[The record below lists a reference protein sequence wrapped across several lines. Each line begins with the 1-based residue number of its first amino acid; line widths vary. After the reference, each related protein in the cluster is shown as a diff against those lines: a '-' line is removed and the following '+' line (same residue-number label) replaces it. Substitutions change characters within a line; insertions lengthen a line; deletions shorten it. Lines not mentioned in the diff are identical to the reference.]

1 MPSNIYTAHVRK
13 NFNKF
18 YKNSYFSMKKLI
30 DKKILLVSSILLGL
44 GILSGIIFFFITTS
58 LDKMIVKNMM
68 NEFVKIK
75 TNVTF
80 STFINSF
87 KYNIIYIVIITLSSL
102 LVIFSPLVLLI
113 NYYKG
118 LTIGFLI
125 SSTISTFKLKG
136 ILYFVAILFPHHI
149 LMSILLIL
157 YSSIM
162 FKLSSKLLK
171 VIYMNEPINLNI
183 FIKKVLILFLTSFI
197 VCIIISLLE
206 IYISPLLLGLIA

>member
-1 MPSNIYTAHVRK
+1 
-13 NFNKF
+13 
-18 YKNSYFSMKKLI
+18 MKKLI
-30 DKKILLVSSILLGL
+30 DKKILLVSSVLLGL

-68 NEFVKIK
+68 NEFVSIK

-162 FKLSSKLLK
+162 FKLSLKLLK

-183 FIKKVLILFLTSFI
+183 FIKKVLILFITSLI

>member
-1 MPSNIYTAHVRK
+1 
-13 NFNKF
+13 
-18 YKNSYFSMKKLI
+18 MKKLI

-68 NEFVKIK
+68 NEFVSIK

-162 FKLSSKLLK
+162 FKLSLKLLK
-171 VIYMNEPINLNI
+171 VTYMNEPINLNI

>member
-1 MPSNIYTAHVRK
+1 
-13 NFNKF
+13 
-18 YKNSYFSMKKLI
+18 MKKLI
-30 DKKILLVSSILLGL
+30 DKKIILVSSILLGL

-68 NEFVKIK
+68 NEFVSIK

-125 SSTISTFKLKG
+125 SSIISTFKLKG

-149 LMSILLIL
+149 LMCILLIL

-162 FKLSSKLLK
+162 FKLSLKLLK
-171 VIYMNEPINLNI
+171 VIYMNETINLNI
-183 FIKKVLILFLTSFI
+183 FIKKVLILFIISLI

>member
-1 MPSNIYTAHVRK
+1 
-13 NFNKF
+13 
-18 YKNSYFSMKKLI
+18 MKKLI

-68 NEFVKIK
+68 NEFVNIK

-149 LMSILLIL
+149 LMSILLII

-162 FKLSSKLLK
+162 FKLSLKLLK
-171 VIYMNEPINLNI
+171 VTYMNEPINLNI

>member
-1 MPSNIYTAHVRK
+1 
-13 NFNKF
+13 
-18 YKNSYFSMKKLI
+18 MKKLI
-30 DKKILLVSSILLGL
+30 DKKIILVSSILLGL

-68 NEFVKIK
+68 NEFVNIK

-125 SSTISTFKLKG
+125 SSIISTFKLKG

-149 LMSILLIL
+149 LMCILLIL

-162 FKLSSKLLK
+162 FKLSLKLLK
-171 VIYMNEPINLNI
+171 VIYMNETINLNI
-183 FIKKVLILFLTSFI
+183 FIKKVLILFIISFI

>member
-1 MPSNIYTAHVRK
+1 
-13 NFNKF
+13 
-18 YKNSYFSMKKLI
+18 MKKLI
-30 DKKILLVSSILLGL
+30 DKKIILVSSILLGL

-68 NEFVKIK
+68 NEFVSIK

-87 KYNIIYIVIITLSSL
+87 KYNIIYIVIITISSL

-162 FKLSSKLLK
+162 FKLSLKLLK

>member
-1 MPSNIYTAHVRK
+1 
-13 NFNKF
+13 
-18 YKNSYFSMKKLI
+18 MKKLI
-30 DKKILLVSSILLGL
+30 DKKIILVSSILLGL

-68 NEFVKIK
+68 NEFVSIK

-149 LMSILLIL
+149 LMCILLIL

-162 FKLSSKLLK
+162 FKLSLKLLK
-171 VIYMNEPINLNI
+171 VIYMNETINLNI
-183 FIKKVLILFLTSFI
+183 FIKKVLILFIISFI

>member
-1 MPSNIYTAHVRK
+1 
-13 NFNKF
+13 
-18 YKNSYFSMKKLI
+18 MKKII

-68 NEFVKIK
+68 NEFVSIK

-162 FKLSSKLLK
+162 FKLSLKLLK

-183 FIKKVLILFLTSFI
+183 FIKKVLILFLTSLI
-197 VCIIISLLE
+197 ICIIISLLE

>member
-1 MPSNIYTAHVRK
+1 
-13 NFNKF
+13 
-18 YKNSYFSMKKLI
+18 MKKLI

-162 FKLSSKLLK
+162 FKLSLKLLK
-171 VIYMNEPINLNI
+171 VTYMNEPIILNI

-197 VCIIISLLE
+197 ICIIISLLE

>member
-1 MPSNIYTAHVRK
+1 
-13 NFNKF
+13 
-18 YKNSYFSMKKLI
+18 MKKII
-30 DKKILLVSSILLGL
+30 DKKIILVSSILLGL

-136 ILYFVAILFPHHI
+136 ILYFVAILFPHHL
-149 LMSILLIL
+149 LMSILLII

-162 FKLSSKLLK
+162 FKLSLKLLK
-171 VIYMNEPINLNI
+171 VMYMNEPINLNI
-183 FIKKVLILFLTSFI
+183 FIKKVLILFLISFI

>member
-1 MPSNIYTAHVRK
+1 
-13 NFNKF
+13 
-18 YKNSYFSMKKLI
+18 MKKLI
-30 DKKILLVSSILLGL
+30 DKKIIIVSSILLGL

-149 LMSILLIL
+149 LMSILLII

-162 FKLSSKLLK
+162 FKLSLKLLK
-171 VIYMNEPINLNI
+171 VMYMNEPINLNI

>member
-1 MPSNIYTAHVRK
+1 
-13 NFNKF
+13 
-18 YKNSYFSMKKLI
+18 MKKLI

-68 NEFVKIK
+68 NEFVSIK

-162 FKLSSKLLK
+162 FKLSLKLLK

-206 IYISPLLLGLIA
+206 IYISPLLLSLIA

>member
-1 MPSNIYTAHVRK
+1 
-13 NFNKF
+13 
-18 YKNSYFSMKKLI
+18 MKKLI

-149 LMSILLIL
+149 LMSILLII

-162 FKLSSKLLK
+162 FKLSLKLLK
-171 VIYMNEPINLNI
+171 VMYMNEPINLNI
-183 FIKKVLILFLTSFI
+183 FIKKVLILFLISFI

>member
-1 MPSNIYTAHVRK
+1 
-13 NFNKF
+13 
-18 YKNSYFSMKKLI
+18 MKKLI
-30 DKKILLVSSILLGL
+30 DKKIILVSSILLGL

-68 NEFVKIK
+68 NEFVNIK

-125 SSTISTFKLKG
+125 SSIISTFKLKG

-149 LMSILLIL
+149 LMCILLIL

-162 FKLSSKLLK
+162 FKLSLKLLK
-171 VIYMNEPINLNI
+171 VIYMNETINLNI
-183 FIKKVLILFLTSFI
+183 FIKKVLILFIISFI
-197 VCIIISLLE
+197 ICIIISLLE

>member
-1 MPSNIYTAHVRK
+1 
-13 NFNKF
+13 
-18 YKNSYFSMKKLI
+18 MKKLI
-30 DKKILLVSSILLGL
+30 DKKIIIVSSILLGL

-102 LVIFSPLVLLI
+102 LVIFSPLVILI

-162 FKLSSKLLK
+162 FKLSLKLLK
-171 VIYMNEPINLNI
+171 VTYMNEPINLNI
-183 FIKKVLILFLTSFI
+183 FIKKVLILFLISLI

>member
-1 MPSNIYTAHVRK
+1 
-13 NFNKF
+13 
-18 YKNSYFSMKKLI
+18 MKKLI
-30 DKKILLVSSILLGL
+30 DKKIIIVSSILLGL

-68 NEFVKIK
+68 NEFVSIK

-136 ILYFVAILFPHHI
+136 ILYFVAMLFPHHI

-162 FKLSSKLLK
+162 FKLSLKLLK
-171 VIYMNEPINLNI
+171 VTYMNESINLNI
-183 FIKKVLILFLTSFI
+183 FIKKVLILFLISFI

>member
-1 MPSNIYTAHVRK
+1 
-13 NFNKF
+13 
-18 YKNSYFSMKKLI
+18 MKKLI
-30 DKKILLVSSILLGL
+30 DKKIIIVSSILLGL

-149 LMSILLIL
+149 LMSILLII

-162 FKLSSKLLK
+162 FKLSLKLLK

>member
-1 MPSNIYTAHVRK
+1 
-13 NFNKF
+13 
-18 YKNSYFSMKKLI
+18 MKKLI

-68 NEFVKIK
+68 NEFVSIK

-125 SSTISTFKLKG
+125 SSTISTFKIKG
-136 ILYFVAILFPHHI
+136 LLYFVAILFPHHI

-162 FKLSSKLLK
+162 FKLSLKLLK
-171 VIYMNEPINLNI
+171 VMYMNEPINLNI
-183 FIKKVLILFLTSFI
+183 FIKKVLILFLTSLI
-197 VCIIISLLE
+197 ICIIISLLE

>member
-1 MPSNIYTAHVRK
+1 
-13 NFNKF
+13 
-18 YKNSYFSMKKLI
+18 MKKLI
-30 DKKILLVSSILLGL
+30 DKKIIIVSSILLGL

-68 NEFVKIK
+68 NEFVSIK

-162 FKLSSKLLK
+162 FKLSLKLLK
-171 VIYMNEPINLNI
+171 VMYMNEPINLNI

-206 IYISPLLLGLIA
+206 IYISPLLLGIIA

>member
-1 MPSNIYTAHVRK
+1 
-13 NFNKF
+13 
-18 YKNSYFSMKKLI
+18 MKKLI

-68 NEFVKIK
+68 NEFVSIK

-162 FKLSSKLLK
+162 FKLSLKLLK

-183 FIKKVLILFLTSFI
+183 FIKKLLILFLTSLI
-197 VCIIISLLE
+197 ICIIISLLE

>member
-1 MPSNIYTAHVRK
+1 
-13 NFNKF
+13 
-18 YKNSYFSMKKLI
+18 MKKLI

-68 NEFVKIK
+68 NEFVTIK

-162 FKLSSKLLK
+162 FKLSLKLLK
-171 VIYMNEPINLNI
+171 VTYMNEPINLNI
-183 FIKKVLILFLTSFI
+183 YIKKVLILFLTSLI

>member
-1 MPSNIYTAHVRK
+1 
-13 NFNKF
+13 
-18 YKNSYFSMKKLI
+18 MKKLI
-30 DKKILLVSSILLGL
+30 DKKIILVSSILLGL

-68 NEFVKIK
+68 NEFVSIK

-149 LMSILLIL
+149 LMSILLII

-162 FKLSSKLLK
+162 FKLSLKLLK

-183 FIKKVLILFLTSFI
+183 FIKKVLILFITSLI
-197 VCIIISLLE
+197 ICIIISLLE

>member
-1 MPSNIYTAHVRK
+1 
-13 NFNKF
+13 
-18 YKNSYFSMKKLI
+18 MKKLI
-30 DKKILLVSSILLGL
+30 DKKIIIVSSILLGL
-44 GILSGIIFFFITTS
+44 GILSGMIFFFITTS

-149 LMSILLIL
+149 LMSILLII

-162 FKLSSKLLK
+162 FKLSLKLLK
-171 VIYMNEPINLNI
+171 VMYMNEPINLNI

>member
-1 MPSNIYTAHVRK
+1 
-13 NFNKF
+13 
-18 YKNSYFSMKKLI
+18 MKKLI
-30 DKKILLVSSILLGL
+30 DKKILLVSSVLLGL

-68 NEFVKIK
+68 NEFVSIK

-162 FKLSSKLLK
+162 FKLSLKLLK
-171 VIYMNEPINLNI
+171 VMYMNETINLNI
-183 FIKKVLILFLTSFI
+183 FIKKVLILFLTSLI
-197 VCIIISLLE
+197 ICIIISLLE

>member
-1 MPSNIYTAHVRK
+1 
-13 NFNKF
+13 
-18 YKNSYFSMKKLI
+18 MKKLI
-30 DKKILLVSSILLGL
+30 DKKIIIVSSILLGL

-125 SSTISTFKLKG
+125 SSTLSTFKLKG
-136 ILYFVAILFPHHI
+136 ILYFVAMLFPHHI

-162 FKLSSKLLK
+162 FKLSLKLLK

-183 FIKKVLILFLTSFI
+183 FIKKVLILFITSLI

>member
-1 MPSNIYTAHVRK
+1 
-13 NFNKF
+13 
-18 YKNSYFSMKKLI
+18 MKKLI
-30 DKKILLVSSILLGL
+30 DKKIIIVSSILLGL

-136 ILYFVAILFPHHI
+136 ILYFVALLFPHHI

-162 FKLSSKLLK
+162 FKLSLKLLK

-183 FIKKVLILFLTSFI
+183 FIKKVLILFLISLI
-197 VCIIISLLE
+197 ACIIISLLE

>member
-1 MPSNIYTAHVRK
+1 
-13 NFNKF
+13 
-18 YKNSYFSMKKLI
+18 MKKLI

-68 NEFVKIK
+68 NEFVSIK

-149 LMSILLIL
+149 LMSILLII

-162 FKLSSKLLK
+162 FKLSLKLLK
-171 VIYMNEPINLNI
+171 VTYMNEPINLNI
-183 FIKKVLILFLTSFI
+183 FIKKVLILFLTSLI

>member
-1 MPSNIYTAHVRK
+1 
-13 NFNKF
+13 
-18 YKNSYFSMKKLI
+18 MKKLI
-30 DKKILLVSSILLGL
+30 DKKIILVSSILLGL

-68 NEFVKIK
+68 NEFVSIK

-80 STFINSF
+80 NTFINSF

-162 FKLSSKLLK
+162 FKLSLKLLK

-183 FIKKVLILFLTSFI
+183 FIKKVLILFITSFI

-206 IYISPLLLGLIA
+206 IYISPLLLSLIA

>member
-1 MPSNIYTAHVRK
+1 
-13 NFNKF
+13 
-18 YKNSYFSMKKLI
+18 MKKLI
-30 DKKILLVSSILLGL
+30 DKKIIIVSSILLGL

-68 NEFVKIK
+68 NEFVSIK

-149 LMSILLIL
+149 LMSILLII

-162 FKLSSKLLK
+162 FKLSLKLLK
-171 VIYMNEPINLNI
+171 VTYMNETINLNI
-183 FIKKVLILFLTSFI
+183 FIKKVLILFITSFI

>member
-1 MPSNIYTAHVRK
+1 
-13 NFNKF
+13 
-18 YKNSYFSMKKLI
+18 MKKLI

-68 NEFVKIK
+68 NEFVSIK

-125 SSTISTFKLKG
+125 SSTISTFKIKG
-136 ILYFVAILFPHHI
+136 LLYFVAILFPHHI

-157 YSSIM
+157 YSSTM
-162 FKLSSKLLK
+162 FKLSLKLLK

>member
-1 MPSNIYTAHVRK
+1 
-13 NFNKF
+13 
-18 YKNSYFSMKKLI
+18 MKKLI
-30 DKKILLVSSILLGL
+30 DKKIIIVSSILLGL

-136 ILYFVAILFPHHI
+136 ILYFVAMLFPHHI

-162 FKLSSKLLK
+162 FKLSLKLLK
-171 VIYMNEPINLNI
+171 VTYMNESINLNI
-183 FIKKVLILFLTSFI
+183 FIKKVLILFLTSLI
-197 VCIIISLLE
+197 ACIIISLLE

>member
-1 MPSNIYTAHVRK
+1 
-13 NFNKF
+13 
-18 YKNSYFSMKKLI
+18 MKKLI
-30 DKKILLVSSILLGL
+30 DKKIILVSSILLGL

-68 NEFVKIK
+68 NEFVNIK

-87 KYNIIYIVIITLSSL
+87 KYNIIYIVIITFSSL

-125 SSTISTFKLKG
+125 SSIISTFKLKG
-136 ILYFVAILFPHHI
+136 ILYFVAMLFPHHI

-162 FKLSSKLLK
+162 FKLSLKLLK
-171 VIYMNEPINLNI
+171 VIYMNETINLNI
-183 FIKKVLILFLTSFI
+183 FIKKVLILFIISLI
-197 VCIIISLLE
+197 ICIIISLLE

>member
-1 MPSNIYTAHVRK
+1 
-13 NFNKF
+13 
-18 YKNSYFSMKKLI
+18 MKKLI

-68 NEFVKIK
+68 NEFVSIK

-149 LMSILLIL
+149 LMSILLII

-162 FKLSSKLLK
+162 FKLSLKLLK

-183 FIKKVLILFLTSFI
+183 FIKKVLILFLTSLI

>member
-1 MPSNIYTAHVRK
+1 
-13 NFNKF
+13 
-18 YKNSYFSMKKLI
+18 MKKLI

-68 NEFVKIK
+68 NEFVSIK

-162 FKLSSKLLK
+162 FKLSLKLLK
-171 VIYMNEPINLNI
+171 VTYMNEPINLNI
-183 FIKKVLILFLTSFI
+183 FIKKVLILFLTSLI
-197 VCIIISLLE
+197 ICIIISLLE

>member
-1 MPSNIYTAHVRK
+1 
-13 NFNKF
+13 
-18 YKNSYFSMKKLI
+18 MKKLI

-68 NEFVKIK
+68 NEFVNIK

-125 SSTISTFKLKG
+125 SSIISTFKLKG

-149 LMSILLIL
+149 LMCILLIL

-162 FKLSSKLLK
+162 FKLSLKLLK
-171 VIYMNEPINLNI
+171 VIYMNETINLNI
-183 FIKKVLILFLTSFI
+183 FIKKVLILFIISFI

>member
-1 MPSNIYTAHVRK
+1 M
-13 NFNKF
+13 NKF
-18 YKNSYFSMKKLI
+18 KSTLIYFSMKKLI

-68 NEFVKIK
+68 NEFVSIK

-162 FKLSSKLLK
+162 FKLSLKLLK

-183 FIKKVLILFLTSFI
+183 FIKKVLILFLTSLI
-197 VCIIISLLE
+197 ICIIISLLE

>member
-1 MPSNIYTAHVRK
+1 
-13 NFNKF
+13 
-18 YKNSYFSMKKLI
+18 MKKLI
-30 DKKILLVSSILLGL
+30 DKKIILVSSILLGL

-68 NEFVKIK
+68 NEFVSIK

-162 FKLSSKLLK
+162 FKLSLKLLK

-183 FIKKVLILFLTSFI
+183 FIKKVLILFITSFI

-206 IYISPLLLGLIA
+206 IYISPLLLSLIA

>member
-1 MPSNIYTAHVRK
+1 
-13 NFNKF
+13 
-18 YKNSYFSMKKLI
+18 MKKLI

-68 NEFVKIK
+68 NEFVSIK

-162 FKLSSKLLK
+162 FKLSLKLLK
-171 VIYMNEPINLNI
+171 VIYMNEPMNLNI
-183 FIKKVLILFLTSFI
+183 FIKKVLILFLTSLI

>member
-1 MPSNIYTAHVRK
+1 
-13 NFNKF
+13 
-18 YKNSYFSMKKLI
+18 MKKLI
-30 DKKILLVSSILLGL
+30 DKKIILVSSILLGL

-68 NEFVKIK
+68 NEFVSIK

-125 SSTISTFKLKG
+125 SSIISTFKLKG

-149 LMSILLIL
+149 LMCILLIL

-162 FKLSSKLLK
+162 FKLSLKLLK
-171 VIYMNEPINLNI
+171 VIYMNETINLNI
-183 FIKKVLILFLTSFI
+183 FIKKVLILFIISFI

>member
-1 MPSNIYTAHVRK
+1 
-13 NFNKF
+13 
-18 YKNSYFSMKKLI
+18 MKKLI
-30 DKKILLVSSILLGL
+30 DKKIILVSSILLGL

-68 NEFVKIK
+68 NEFVSIK

-125 SSTISTFKLKG
+125 SSTISTFKLKVT
-136 ILYFVAILFPHHI
+136 LYFVAILFPHHI

-162 FKLSSKLLK
+162 FKLSLKLLK

-183 FIKKVLILFLTSFI
+183 FIKKVLILFITSFI

-206 IYISPLLLGLIA
+206 IYISPLLLSLIA